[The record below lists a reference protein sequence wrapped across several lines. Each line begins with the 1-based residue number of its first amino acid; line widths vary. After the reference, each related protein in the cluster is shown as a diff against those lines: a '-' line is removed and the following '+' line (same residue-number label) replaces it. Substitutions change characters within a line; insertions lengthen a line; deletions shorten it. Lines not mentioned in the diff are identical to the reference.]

1 MPRTFDAIVIGS
13 GLGGLTAGAL
23 YARAGRKVL
32 VLERNRDFGGAAT
45 VYQHGALAI
54 EASLHE
60 IDGLDS
66 EDPKTPILRSLCL
79 DKDITFVDVGDLMEV
94 RSPVLGKPFI
104 LPHGFE
110 AALAAAKRRF
120 PHQTA
125 GLDEYFARIVAVRHA
140 VVMMSAHQH
149 DVSWWLWHAPDLP
162 SGLWPLLRDRHALL
176 GEVLQ
181 RLFGDDEAIKLALA
195 SNISY
200 YTDNPDTMPFLSFA
214 IAQASYLLGGG
225 HYVRGGS
232 RALTDRLVAIVR
244 EAGGEAE
251 PGREVFEIILADDHV
266 CGVGHR
272 ARGGDD
278 SCEELAPIAFGN
290 AAPSALA
297 EMLPAQIRPKFT
309 EPYRERHPSISLW
322 TISVGLNRRSH
333 EFGVRSYS
341 TAILPDWQ
349 TALNDFRDGATLL
362 GDDPGTR
369 MAPYVLVAYDQI
381 DSGLNENGPYLAS
394 MVGID
399 RLDNWVTTDIDAKRR
414 RKTRWMDRVIADL
427 DIQFPGIGSAVVQR
441 EMATAETL
449 QHYLNTPSGAVYGF
463 APQIDHFGP
472 APKTAIAG
480 LYLASAFT
488 GGGGYTGAILGG
500 GSAARAALAVTKE
513 LAIVHA
519 ESLTSAR

>member
-1 MPRTFDAIVIGS
+1 MSRTFDAIVIGS

-32 VLERNRDFGGAAT
+32 VLERNPDFGGAAT

-66 EDPKTPILRSLCL
+66 EDPKTPILRALGL
-79 DKDITFVDVGDLMEV
+79 DKDVTFVDVGDLMEV
-94 RSPVLGKPFI
+94 RSPVLGKPFV
-104 LPHGFE
+104 LPQGFD
-110 AALAAAKRRF
+110 AALAAAKQRF
-120 PHQTA
+120 PHQATS
-125 GLDEYFARIVAVRHA
+125 LDEYFTRLVAVRQA
-140 VVMMSAHQH
+140 VVMMSGHQH
-149 DVSWWLWHAPDLP
+149 DVGWWIWHAPELP
-162 SGLWPLLRDRHALL
+162 NRLWPLLRDRHATL

-195 SNISY
+195 SNIAY
-200 YTDNPDTMPFLSFA
+200 YTDNPDTIPFLSFA

-232 RALTDRLVAIVR
+232 RALTDRLVAIIR

-251 PGREVFEIILADDHV
+251 PGREVYEIILADDRV
-266 CGVGHR
+266 CGVRHR
-272 ARGGDD
+272 ARGGND
-278 SCEELAPIAFGN
+278 SREELAPIAFGN
-290 AAPSALA
+290 AAPEALA
-297 EMLPAQIRPKFT
+297 EMLPAHIRPNFT
-309 EPYRERHPSISLW
+309 EPYRDRHPSISLW

-341 TAILPDWQ
+341 TAILPEWQ
-349 TALNDFRDGATLL
+349 TALSDFRVGATLL
-362 GDDPGTR
+362 GDNPGTR
-369 MAPYVLVAYDQI
+369 MPPYVLVAYDQI
-381 DSGLNENGPYLAS
+381 DSGLNANGPYLAS

-399 RLDNWVTTDIDAKRR
+399 RIDNWVTTDIDAKRL
-414 RKTRWMDRVIADL
+414 RKVRWMDRAIADL
-427 DIQFPGIGSAVVQR
+427 DKHFPGIGSAVIQR

-449 QHYLNTPSGAVYGF
+449 RHYLNTPDGAVYGF

-472 APKTAIAG
+472 APQTAIAR

-513 LAIVHA
+513 FVTVQTAP
-519 ESLTSAR
+519 LTLVR